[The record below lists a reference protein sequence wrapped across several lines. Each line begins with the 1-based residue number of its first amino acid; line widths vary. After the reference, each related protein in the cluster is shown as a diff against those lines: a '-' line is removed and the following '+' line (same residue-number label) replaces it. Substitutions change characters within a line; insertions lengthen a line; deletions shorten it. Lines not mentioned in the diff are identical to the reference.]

1 MDLESRDKRK
11 KLGFRRFLK
20 SFEYSFYG
28 LYYAI
33 RNEQSVLIMNICLLL
48 TVTAGF
54 VLKITINEWIFVTFS
69 IGLVLGSEL
78 LNTAIEATVDL
89 VTPQFHPLAKIA
101 KDTASASAF
110 VFSLMAFIIGCLVF
124 IPNLIEL
131 IGGK

>member
-20 SFEYSFYG
+20 SFEYSFCG

-48 TVTAGF
+48 TVIAGF
-54 VLKITINEWIFVTFS
+54 VLKITINEWIFVIFS

-110 VFSLMAFIIGCLVF
+110 VFSIMAFIIGCLVF

>member
-1 MDLESRDKRK
+1 MDMESRDKRK

-20 SFEYSFYG
+20 SFGYSFSG
-28 LYYAI
+28 LFYAVK
-33 RNEQSVLIMNICLLL
+33 NEQSILVMNICLVL
-48 TVTAGF
+48 TIIAGF
-54 VLKITINEWIFVTFS
+54 ILKIEIIEWIFVIFS

-89 VTPQFHPLAKIA
+89 VSPKFHPLAKIA

-110 VFSLMAFIIGCLVF
+110 VFSIMAFVIGCLVF
-124 IPNLIEL
+124 IPNLIEM